1 MTWRKF
7 WKYYSSFK
15 SIIVNISLRGALNKE
30 IPKMHLILGTIMKV
44 SLIKNFNRLQL
55 GPCSISGFPRVDEQ
69 MIQWSKYWRIYIICI
84 DEQVLTNIYNMYWR
98 ICIDEYWRVCTDE
111 YVLTKQVLTNMYN
124 TLILLNPF

>member
-1 MTWRKF
+1 MSWRKF

-69 MIQWSKYWRIYIICI
+69 MIQWGKYWRIYIICI
-84 DEQVLTNIYNMYWR
+84 DEQVLTIIYNMYWRILTSMYWR
-98 ICIDEYWRVCTDE
+98 ICIDEASIDE
-111 YVLTKQVLTNMYN
+111 HV
-124 TLILLNPF
+124 